1 MKITK
6 IEIFKLNL
14 PFKLSWKIPLGVIDK
29 AANVVIKISTDKG
42 IVGWGEGSP
51 FSPITGDSQ
60 ATNIETAK
68 HLAAIVMGK
77 NPLAIEARMAE
88 INVQYVAEPS
98 IRSAFDMAFYDIL
111 GKSAQL
117 PLYALLGGEKRQ
129 LRTDF
134 TIGMQDT
141 VEQTLVELDNL
152 LSMGFDAIKMKVGRS
167 GLQDV
172 DHVKAVRDKVG
183 DAILIKID
191 SNQGWDYQT
200 ACANLKAM
208 EPLNIQYSEQP
219 IAAWDYGNLARLRQR
234 VTMPICVDESVFDDH
249 DAIKLLQLGAAD
261 YLNIKLG
268 KSGGIHTA
276 LRINAVAQAAG
287 NKCMIG
293 CFAESRL
300 ALSACA
306 HLACARPNI
315 AFIDLDSGYLFS
327 QDPVI
332 GGMQYGEGGLI
343 TLHDTPGLGAE
354 FDESF
359 LELVHTQQ
367 IT

>member
-1 MKITK
+1 MKIIK
-6 IEIFKLNL
+6 IEVFKLNL
-14 PFKLSWKIPLGVIDK
+14 PFTLSWKIPLGVIDK
-29 AANVVIKISTDKG
+29 AANVVIKVSTDKG

-51 FSPITGDSQ
+51 FPQITGDSQ
-60 ATNIETAK
+60 ATNIATAK
-68 HLAAIVMGK
+68 HLAKLVMGQ
-77 NPLAIEARMAE
+77 NPLAIESRMAE
-88 INVQYVAEPS
+88 INLQYVAEPS

-117 PLYALLGGEKRQ
+117 PLYALLGGEKRP

-134 TIGMQDT
+134 TIGMQET
-141 VEQTLVELDNL
+141 VEQTLSELDNL

-167 GLQDV
+167 GLEDV
-172 DHVKAVRDKVG
+172 AHVKAVRDQVG
-183 DAILIKID
+183 EDVLIKID

-208 EPLNIQYSEQP
+208 EPLNIHYSEQP
-219 IAAWDYGNLARLRQR
+219 IAAWDYENLARLRTR
-234 VTMPICVDESVFDDH
+234 ASMPICVDESVFDDR
-249 DAIKLLQLGAAD
+249 DAMKIIKKGAAD

-268 KSGGIHTA
+268 KSGGLHTA
-276 LRINAVAQAAG
+276 LRINAVAQASG

-315 AFIDLDSGYLFS
+315 EFIDLDSGYLFN

-332 GGMQYGEGGLI
+332 GGMQYSQGGLI
-343 TLHDTPGLGAE
+343 TLPDAAGLGAE

-359 LELVHTQQ
+359 LELVHS
-367 IT
+367 IGG